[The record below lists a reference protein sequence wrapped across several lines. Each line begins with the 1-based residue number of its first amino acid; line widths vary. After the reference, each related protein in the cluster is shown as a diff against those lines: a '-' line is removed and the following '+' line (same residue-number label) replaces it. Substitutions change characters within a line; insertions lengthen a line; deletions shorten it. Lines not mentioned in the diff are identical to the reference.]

1 MAQIPLG
8 QKFHTLNANTPTK
21 ERGSAQADGLR
32 EIYTMQDII
41 DSVTTGGGIDFI
53 ELGDTP
59 DNYTGAAGQAAIV
72 NDTEDGLIFGPA
84 GGNVTV
90 EAKLLGS
97 VTNGSRMRFFSGYDA
112 VDGVMTV
119 TGSNAGVKIGDYSA
133 VGIALSGSSG
143 DIVDLAVEGTF
154 DNFKFTVP
162 VGGTPTLG
170 DLLYSGNGAQNEQ
183 IGTSQILGQGTFV
196 VGRVIS
202 TPTLVQSFPGF
213 YDVYESTVFVKMPT
227 LGAFF
232 ADDTNYFQS
241 TRTYAAGESGTVEQ
255 GEIVKVVQ
263 TGSSVNIS
271 RWDASAGDTFVD
283 IVGVTTT
290 TFESSLSASE
300 ICVAGEVRLPTSLV
314 GGAAATVGSVIY
326 SDATNSYELT
336 TDPTTG
342 IKIGVVLEIE
352 AIGDLI
358 IGVNPSASGGST
370 TGEDLSLNVR
380 TNPYSIA
387 GDHEGTVLSIG
398 TLGLTAGTVYLWD
411 GSGEWANANA
421 GAAATADGLMGVS
434 TDTASAPDVLVSG
447 IIQLASVPGSA
458 GDVLYLD
465 TTNGT
470 LTATAP
476 SGSGEIVRVM
486 GYNLD
491 GNRIYFNPS
500 QDWLE
505 IV

>member
-1 MAQIPLG
+1 
-8 QKFHTLNANTPTK
+8 
-21 ERGSAQADGLR
+21 
-32 EIYTMQDII
+32 
-41 DSVTTGGGIDFI
+41 
-53 ELGDTP
+53 
-59 DNYTGAAGQAAIV
+59 
-72 NDTEDGLIFGPA
+72 
-84 GGNVTV
+84 
-90 EAKLLGS
+90 
-97 VTNGSRMRFFSGYDA
+97 
-112 VDGVMTV
+112 
-119 TGSNAGVKIGDYSA
+119 
-133 VGIALSGSSG
+133 
-143 DIVDLAVEGTF
+143 
-154 DNFKFTVP
+154 
-162 VGGTPTLG
+162 
-170 DLLYSGNGAQNEQ
+170 
-183 IGTSQILGQGTFV
+183 

-202 TPTLVQSFPGF
+202 TSTLVQSFPGY
-213 YDVYESTVFVKMPT
+213 YDLYEGTVFVKMPT

-232 ADDTNYFQS
+232 GDDTNYLQS
-241 TRTYAAGESGTVEQ
+241 TRTYARGEIGTVER

-263 TGSSVNIS
+263 SGSATNIS
-271 RWDASAGDTFVD
+271 RWDVSAGDTFVD

-290 TFESSLSASE
+290 TFESSSITSE
-300 ICVAGEVRLPTSLV
+300 VCVAGEIRLPTSLV
-314 GGAAATVGSVIY
+314 GGAAASVGSVIY
-326 SDATNSYELT
+326 SDATNSYQLT

-352 AIGDLI
+352 FSGDLI

-380 TNPYSIA
+380 TNPYSLP